1 MPKISVIVPVYNVEK
16 YLHRCIDSILA
27 QTFTDFELLL
37 IDDGSKDNSGAICDE
52 YATRDSRVRV
62 FHKENGGASSA
73 RNQGLDNASG
83 EWIAFVDSDD
93 YVLHDFMETYMM
105 MCKDYTDLCICGIT
119 PDYSISADYKIE
131 KASIDYEGNI
141 KDALLLLL
149 NCQMIG
155 SLCNKLFKRTIIE
168 SNSLYLNEAFKF
180 REDEDFLLRYI
191 CHTENVVCTSKCS
204 YVYYPDFQKYL
215 NIDSFPVCLSMYAS
229 ISNIYGSKVNSIEE
243 SYLLGLFN
251 VYFHYFSITG
261 LNNNYI
267 KRTKQIKSVVGKRIL
282 SFNKLSIISRIILYY
297 FPANFVC
304 WVFSVKANILK
315 R

>member
-16 YLHRCIDSILA
+16 YLHRCINSILA

-168 SNSLYLNEAFKF
+168 SNSLYL
-180 REDEDFLLRYI
+180 I
-191 CHTENVVCTSKCS
+191 
-204 YVYYPDFQKYL
+204 
-215 NIDSFPVCLSMYAS
+215 LSLT
-229 ISNIYGSKVNSIEE
+229 I
-243 SYLLGLFN
+243 LFN
-251 VYFHYFSITG
+251 SSGVNDKTS
-261 LNNNYI
+261 
-267 KRTKQIKSVVGKRIL
+267 S
-282 SFNKLSIISRIILYY
+282 
-297 FPANFVC
+297 
-304 WVFSVKANILK
+304 
-315 R
+315 